1 MRIKEMG
8 VGVIGCGY
16 WGPNLIRNFNENPHT
31 DIRYACDLDLESLN
45 KIKLRYPSVIT
56 TRNYRDLL
64 HDKDLQVIA
73 VATPVHTH
81 YKLASEI
88 LSAGKHLLIEKPLA
102 ASVKEAEKL
111 VNLAQKKN
119 LMLFVD
125 HTFIYTGAV
134 KKMKDFISSGELG
147 NLFYFDS
154 VRVNLGLFQS
164 DVNVV
169 WDLASH
175 DVSIMDHIIPD
186 QPKNVVAMGG
196 SHTDNGIEDIAYV
209 TVKFDGELMAHFHI
223 NWMSPVKIRRIIIG
237 GSKKMIVF
245 DDLDPAEKIKIYD
258 KGIVFAKADRELI
271 YQNIIQYRIGD
282 MYAPRIDQTEALKV
296 LVDHLVDCI
305 KKKKKPITDGESG
318 LRVVR
323 ILEAA
328 DKSLKKGG
336 AKITL

>member
-16 WGPNLIRNFNENPHT
+16 WGPNLIRNFNENAHT

-64 HDKDLQVIA
+64 RDKDLQLIA

-81 YKLASEI
+81 YRLGHEI
-88 LSAGKHLLIEKPLA
+88 LSAGKHLLMEKPLA
-102 ASVKEAEKL
+102 SSIRDAEKL
-111 VNLAQKKN
+111 VSIARQKN

-134 KKMKDFISSGELG
+134 RKMKDFISAGTLG
-147 NLFYFDS
+147 DLYYFDS

-175 DVSIMDHIIPD
+175 DVSIMDYLISD
-186 QPKNVVAMGG
+186 RPKSVVAMGA

-209 TVKFDGELMAHFHI
+209 TVRFDGGLMAHFHV

-258 KGIVFAKADRELI
+258 KGILLGKADKTVF

-282 MYAPRIDQTEALKV
+282 MYAPKIDQTEALKV
-296 LVDHLVDCI
+296 LIDHLADCI
-305 KKKKKPITDGESG
+305 INRKKPITDGESG
-318 LRVVR
+318 LRVVT

-328 DKSLKKGG
+328 DKSIKKGG
-336 AKITL
+336 VKVKL

>member
-1 MRIKEMG
+1 MSMKEIQ

-16 WGPNLIRNFNENPHT
+16 WGPNLIRNFNENAHT
-31 DIRYACDLDLESLN
+31 DIRYACDLDLKSLK
-45 KIKLRYPSVIT
+45 KIKGRYPSVIT

-64 HDKDLQVIA
+64 RDEDLQVIA

-134 KKMKDFISSGELG
+134 RKMKDFISSGELG

-154 VRVNLGLFQS
+154 VRVNLGLFQP

-186 QPKNVVAMGG
+186 QPKNVAAIGG

-209 TVKFDGELMAHFHI
+209 TVKFDGELMAHFHV
-223 NWMSPVKIRRIIIG
+223 NWMSPVKIRRIIMG

-258 KGIVFAKADRELI
+258 KGIIFAKADRELI
-271 YQNIIQYRIGD
+271 YQNIVQYRIGD
-282 MYAPRIDQTEALKV
+282 MYAPKIDQTEALKV

-305 KKKKKPITDGESG
+305 IKKKKPITDGESG

-336 AKITL
+336 IKVTV